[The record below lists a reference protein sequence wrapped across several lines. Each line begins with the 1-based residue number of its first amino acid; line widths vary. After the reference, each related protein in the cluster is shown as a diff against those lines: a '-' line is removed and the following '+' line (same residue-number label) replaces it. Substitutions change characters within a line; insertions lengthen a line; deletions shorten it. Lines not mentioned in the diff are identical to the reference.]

1 MKGSCNGFP
10 FLVQVM
16 KIIIET
22 PRLVLRQFTMAD
34 APLILALN
42 SAPGVLQY
50 IHERGLKTV
59 EEAADVLQNIILPQ
73 YKNNLGRWAVHTKH
87 NNDFVGWCGLKWL
100 QTTNEVD
107 LGYRFMPPYWSK
119 GYATEAA
126 QHTLNYGLH
135 QLNLR
140 EIFGKTH
147 IDKAAS
153 QNVLKKIGMQYVKEI
168 TEDNVQVK
176 VYLAIKQ

>member
-1 MKGSCNGFP
+1 
-10 FLVQVM
+10 M

-50 IHERGLKTV
+50 IHEPGLTNV
-59 EEAADVLQNIILPQ
+59 QEAADVLQNIILPQ
-73 YKNNLGRWAVHTKH
+73 YANNLGRWAVHTRH
-87 NNDFVGWCGLKWL
+87 NNDFIGWCGLKWL
-100 QTTNEVD
+100 QSTNEID
-107 LGYRFMPPYWSK
+107 LGYRFTPPHWGK

-135 QLNLR
+135 QLNLQ
-140 EIFGKTH
+140 EIFGKAH
-147 IDKAAS
+147 IDNTAS
-153 QNVLKKIGMQYVKEI
+153 QNVLEKIGMQYVKEI
-168 TEDNVQVK
+168 MEDKVQVK
-176 VYLAIKQ
+176 VYRATESL